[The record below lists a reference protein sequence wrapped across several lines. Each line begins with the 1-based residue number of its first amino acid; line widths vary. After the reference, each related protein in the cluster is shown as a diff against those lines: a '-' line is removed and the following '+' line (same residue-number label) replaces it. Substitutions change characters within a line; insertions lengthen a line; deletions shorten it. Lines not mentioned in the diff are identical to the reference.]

1 MILRFVL
8 FLYLAFL
15 FACASQ
21 NAVPANAPTATVLM
35 RDGTKVQ
42 GKIVES
48 SPTQIRISSDGKPV
62 QTILL
67 SQVKRV
73 DYAEAPPA
81 AAPAAPHAPA
91 AAPAPPASAPAEDE
105 HVHAPSSAVTSRTS
119 VLPIGT
125 AISVRNEET
134 IDSGKAVEGQT
145 FAADVIR
152 DVKDADGD
160 VVIPRGSNAQ
170 IVILSASGG
179 GKFKGKADLTVDLA
193 TVSIDGKRYRLSTQN
208 LVQKGR
214 DGVGVN
220 KRTGAFAGGGAAVGA
235 IVGAIA
241 GGGKGAAIGAGSG
254 AGAGALA
261 EIITKG
267 GSIKIPVESRL
278 TFKLDQPLKVVDS
291 L

>member
-1 MILRFVL
+1 MLRFVP
-8 FLYLAFL
+8 FVYLVFL
-15 FACASQ
+15 FACANQ
-21 NAVPANAPTATVLM
+21 NTVPADAPTATVLM
-35 RDGTKVQ
+35 RDGTNVQ
-42 GKIVES
+42 GKIIES
-48 SPTQIRISSDGKPV
+48 TPTQIRISSEGKPA

-73 DYAEAPPA
+73 DYAAAPPA
-81 AAPAAPHAPA
+81 DSVA
-91 AAPAPPASAPAEDE
+91 AAPAPPAPHAPAAPAPAEEE

-119 VLPIGT
+119 VLPVGT
-125 AISVRNEET
+125 EISVRNEET

-160 VVIPRGSNAQ
+160 VVIPRGANAR

-179 GKFKGKADLTVDLA
+179 GKFKGKADLALDLA
-193 TVSIDGKRYRLSTQN
+193 SVSIDGKQYRLSTSN

-220 KRTGAFAGGGAAVGA
+220 KRTGTFAGGGAAVGA
-235 IVGAIA
+235 IIGAIA

-261 EIITKG
+261 EIVTKG

-291 L
+291 I

>member
-1 MILRFVL
+1 
-8 FLYLAFL
+8 
-15 FACASQ
+15 
-21 NAVPANAPTATVLM
+21 M

-42 GKIVES
+42 GKVVES
-48 SPTQIRISSDGKPV
+48 TPTQIRIVSDGKPA
-62 QTILL
+62 QSILL

-73 DYAEAPPA
+73 DYADDSVRCSGRCS
-81 AAPAAPHAPA
+81 AAPAGRRR
-91 AAPAPPASAPAEDE
+91 
-105 HVHAPSSAVTSRTS
+105 SSRRRSRRGRTRSRAKVRVTSRTS
-119 VLPIGT
+119 VLPVGT
-125 AISVRNEET
+125 EISVRNEET

-160 VVIPRGSNAQ
+160 VVIPRGANAQ

-179 GKFKGKADLTVDLA
+179 GKFKGKADLALDLA
-193 TVSIDGKRYRLSTQN
+193 TVSIDGKRYRLSTRN

-220 KRTGAFAGGGAAVGA
+220 KRTGVFAGGGAAVGA
-235 IVGAIA
+235 IIGAIA

-254 AGAGALA
+254 AGAGVVT
-261 EIITKG
+261 EIMTKG

-278 TFKLDQPLKVVDS
+278 TFKLDQPLQVVDS
-291 L
+291 R

>member
-1 MILRFVL
+1 M
-8 FLYLAFL
+8 FL
-15 FACASQ
+15 FACANQ
-21 NAVPANAPTATVLM
+21 NAVPADAPTATVLM

-42 GKIVES
+42 GKVVES
-48 SPTQIRISSDGKPV
+48 SPTQIRIRKRWETGAVDSPV
-62 QTILL
+62 AGEAGRLCRG
-67 SQVKRV
+67 SVRCS
-73 DYAEAPPA
+73 APPPL
-81 AAPAAPHAPA
+81 AAPAAPAP
-91 AAPAPPASAPAEDE
+91 APAEDE

-119 VLPIGT
+119 VLPVGT
-125 AISVRNEET
+125 EISVRNEET

-152 DVKDADGD
+152 DVKDAEGD
-160 VVIPRGSNAQ
+160 VVIPRGANAQ

-179 GKFKGKADLTVDLA
+179 GKFKGKADLTLDLA
-193 TVSIDGKRYRLSTQN
+193 TVSIDGKRYRLSTRN

-214 DGVGVN
+214 DGVGIN
-220 KRTGAFAGGGAAVGA
+220 KRTGTFAGGGAAVGA

-291 L
+291 D